1 MKLGDAV
8 GQKPDLHNLDKDQ
21 LIRLMELPN
30 HLRETMLAVIALGE
44 ATATEVSKQ
53 TGKGRSSESRI
64 LNQLERMG
72 YLKRRYSRRK
82 VYFYPM

>member
-1 MKLGDAV
+1 MKD
-8 GQKPDLHNLDKDQ
+8 KPDLHKLDKEK

-44 ATATEVSKQ
+44 ATATDVSGQ
-53 TGKGRSSESRI
+53 TGKSRSSESDY

-72 YLKRRYSRRK
+72 YLKRRYSTRK
-82 VYFYPM
+82 IYFSPT